1 MRLDKYH
8 EQELAKRKGLATRTI
23 VQFVW
28 LVISA
33 GLSYLLLQFLFS
45 RDYLDY
51 DFFYE
56 TLGLP
61 RSIDEW
67 MILAGSILIIVLFMQ
82 FFLILGYA
90 FASPSGRQRP
100 GNPTAYSST
109 PDPLQDEYRR

>member
-8 EQELAKRKGLATRTI
+8 EQELAQRKGLATRTI
-23 VQFVW
+23 VQAVW
-28 LVISA
+28 LLISA
-33 GLSYLLLQFLFS
+33 GLSYLLFQFLFS
-45 RDYLDY
+45 RDYLSY

-67 MILAGSILIIVLFMQ
+67 MILAACILIMVIFMQ

-90 FASPSGRQRP
+90 FASPTGRQRP
-100 GNPTAYSST
+100 GTPSAYSST
-109 PDPLQDEYRR
+109 PDPLQDEYRN